1 MKKYIS
7 GILLL
12 FTVSVFSQGIVV
24 DTTTYT
30 IPNLVRNV
38 LMQNS
43 CSNETNFQFSSRRSI
58 GSFTSTNPNFP
69 IQQGVIIR
77 NGIAKYSQGTYTG
90 TNLSS
95 QINTNGDADLQNIS
109 NSSGQTTGITDVAYL
124 QFDFTPVSTN
134 FSFDFLFA
142 SNEYGEYQCGF
153 SDVFAFLLTNLTTGQ
168 TTNLAVIPNTTTPVS
183 VKNIRNTQ
191 FNTSCLSQNPS
202 FFSRYN
208 VTSPTTSAIN
218 MRGETVLMT
227 AYSEVIPNQNY
238 RIKIAIGD
246 YNDSGFDSAVF
257 IAGGN
262 FSTSATLGPDI
273 TICEGQSVVLNPNL
287 GAGFT
292 YTWMLNGEIIP
303 NATGSTY
310 TATQPGTYSFNAVF
324 PNSTCSISDEVV
336 LSNLQFIAPVSLYV
350 CNTGQAMYPFNLT
363 TNSTTALGLDSEIYS
378 ILYFASLE
386 AANANTPSI
395 PTNQLASYLSAGNQT
410 IYCKIRTIS
419 TGLICSTLLPFELV
433 VSPEIIANTPNDVL
447 ICTAGSGNVIRNLNT
462 YVPIVLN
469 GQNPENYVV
478 SFFNSE
484 ANAMANQNPIQ
495 NTTGFGMSITQS
507 PYTLWVRMQD
517 VSNALCFDV
526 INFKIRIEFRPP
538 VDTRDQVVVCSSYEL
553 PPLTHGNYFTETGGN
568 GTQLNA
574 GDIIEDTSVIYIY
587 SGPTDEN
594 PCDNESFFAVIII
607 EDVEIEEVGCGVFIV
622 PGLPAGEFY
631 TQPNAGGDLLAAGT
645 QLSTDQTIYY
655 HAVIDDVFCT
665 EKEVNVVV
673 YPLPPVDA
681 LPDVVTCDTYVL
693 PIPVNGT
700 NYFDPAT
707 GNTYLPGQTITESMT
722 LILTNI
728 GEFCASQHLFSVDI
742 IYSPD
747 YNGVISACG
756 SYTLPELSIG
766 NYFTQPAGGGSQIP
780 SGTVITS
787 SQTIYFYVP
796 TTTSPNCTDNLSVE
810 IVINTLPTIN
820 TPSNVVSC
828 GNYSL
833 PPLPIGGTY
842 YQLPNG
848 EGFPLQPGH
857 MITNTQT
864 VYIYAAVG
872 DCINQHS
879 FLVQVN
885 PPPPVDSFTDVFIC
899 EATFVLPPLTNG
911 SYYTANG
918 GPNGGGQ
925 NLQPGTVLTNS
936 QIIYI
941 YNPLSYMPSCYSES
955 LFSVSLNN
963 LQLGNLPNINACD
976 SYVLPPLNLGNY
988 FTEPNGSGTQLP
1000 PGTVINTN
1008 QTIYVYAQVG
1018 DRLNCSAETSFTVT
1032 ISSTPVLDSFAN
1044 VQKCGSYILP
1054 ALTQGNYFSGPNGT
1068 GSLIPS
1074 GSAITSSQTI
1084 YVFATAP
1091 NNTACFDQK
1100 SFTITINPL
1109 SDIQIPDGVICVDF
1123 ENGNLISPHLF
1134 QTGLNTTNY
1143 TVSWYLNQTLMGVGN
1158 SYLATQEGVYD
1169 VIITNNFPD
1178 NGTNCGY
1185 NNTTAVVTKSSKAT
1199 GFLTVIDDFFDSISI
1214 YVTVTGGFG
1223 DYVFQLDNNPIQQSP
1238 DFHNVD
1244 SGQHTIKIIDTKG
1257 DCGTTELIANVLK
1270 YPKFFTPNDDG
1281 YNDYWNISDLS
1292 NQTEA
1297 TIFIYDR
1304 YGKLLKQ
1311 ISPSGLG
1318 WDGRYNNN
1326 QMPATDYWFEVQYLK
1341 NQKPTVFKSHF
1352 SIKR

>member
-1 MKKYIS
+1 MKIYIS
-7 GILLL
+7 IVLL
-12 FTVSVFSQGIVV
+12 FFSIAVFSQGIVV

-30 IPNLVRNV
+30 IPNLIRNV

-58 GSFTSTNPNFP
+58 GAFTSSNPNFP

-77 NGIAKYSQGTYTG
+77 NGIAKHSQGTYTG
-90 TNLSS
+90 ANLSS
-95 QINTNGDADLQNIS
+95 QINTNGDVDLQNIS
-109 NSSGQTTGITDVAYL
+109 NSSGQTTGITDVAFL
-124 QFDFTPVSTN
+124 QFDFTPISTN

-168 TTNLAVIPNTTTPVS
+168 TTNLAVILGTTTPVS

-191 FNTSCLSQNPS
+191 FNTSCLSQNPN

-208 VTSPTTSAIN
+208 VTNSATSAMN

-238 RIKIAIGD
+238 RIKIVIGD
-246 YNDSGFDSAVF
+246 YNDSGYDSAVL

-262 FSTSATLGPDI
+262 FSTSAALGPDI
-273 TICEGQSVVLNPNL
+273 TVCEDQSVVLNPNL
-287 GAGFT
+287 GAGFN
-292 YTWMLNGEIIP
+292 YTWMLNGEVIP
-303 NATGSTY
+303 NAIGPTY
-310 TATQPGTYSFNAVF
+310 TATQPGTYSFNAIF
-324 PNSTCSISDEVV
+324 PNSTCSISDEIM
-336 LSNLQFIAPVSLYV
+336 LNELQYNPLNSLYV
-350 CNTGQAMYPFNLT
+350 CNTGQDTYPFNLASNSLT
-363 TNSTTALGLDSEIYS
+363 TLGLDPTVYS
-378 ILYFASLE
+378 LLYFANLE
-386 AANANTPSI
+386 NANANGPSI
-395 PTNQLASYLSAGNQT
+395 PANQLNAYISAGNQT
-410 IYCKIRTIS
+410 IYCKIVTLS
-419 TGLICSTLLPFELV
+419 SGFICSNLIPFELV
-433 VSPEIIANTPNDVL
+433 VSPEIVANTPNDVL
-447 ICTAGSGNVIRNLNT
+447 ICTVGSGNVIRNLNT

-469 GQNPENYVV
+469 GQNPENYTVT
-478 SFFNSE
+478 FFTSE
-484 ANAMANQNPIQ
+484 ADAMANQNPIQ

-553 PPLTHGNYFTETGGN
+553 PPLTHGNYYTETGGN
-568 GTQLNA
+568 GTQLYA
-574 GDIIEDTSVIYIY
+574 GDIIEDSSVIYIY
-587 SGPTDEN
+587 SGPTDDN
-594 PCDNESFFAVIII
+594 PCDNESFFAVIMI
-607 EDVEIEEVGCGVFIV
+607 EDVEIEEIGCGVFIV

-665 EKEVNVVV
+665 EKEINVVV

-681 LPDVVTCDTYVL
+681 LPDVITCDSYIL
-693 PIPVNGT
+693 PIPTNGIYYLDT
-700 NYFDPAT
+700 AT
-707 GNTYLPGQTITESMT
+707 GDLYGPGQTITESKT

-728 GEFCASQHLFSVDI
+728 DEFCATQHLFSVDI
-742 IYSPD
+742 IYTPD
-747 YNGVISACG
+747 FNDVISACG
-756 SYTLPELSIG
+756 SYILPELPVG
-766 NYFTQPAGGGSQIP
+766 NYFTQPLGGGSQIP

-796 TTTSPNCTDNLSVE
+796 TTTSPNCTDNLSIN
-810 IVINTLPTIN
+810 IVINSSPTIN

-828 GNYSL
+828 GPYSL
-833 PPLPIGGTY
+833 PPLTIGGTY
-842 YQLPNG
+842 YELANG

-857 MITNTQT
+857 IISNTQT
-864 VYIYAAVG
+864 VYIYSTVD
-872 DCINQHS
+872 DCISQHS

-936 QIIYI
+936 QTIYI

-963 LQLGNLPNINACD
+963 LELGDLPNINACD
-976 SYVLPPLNLGNY
+976 NYVLPSLTLGNY
-988 FTEPNGSGTQLP
+988 FTEPNGSGTQLAT
-1000 PGTVINTN
+1000 GTVINTN

-1018 DRLNCSAETSFTVT
+1018 DRLNCSAEKSFTVT
-1032 ISSTPVLDSFAN
+1032 ISTTPVLNTFAN
-1044 VQKCGSYILP
+1044 VIKCGSYVLP
-1054 ALTQGNYFSGPNGT
+1054 ALTQGNYFTGPNGT
-1068 GSLIPS
+1068 GSLLTV
-1074 GSAITSSQTI
+1074 GSSITTSQTV

-1100 SFTITINPL
+1100 SFVVTINPL
-1109 SDIQIPDGVICVDF
+1109 NDFQIPDGVICVDF
-1123 ENGNLISPHLF
+1123 ESGDLLTPHLF
-1134 QTGLNTTNY
+1134 QTGLSASNY
-1143 TVSWYLNQTLMGVGN
+1143 TIEWYLNQTLMGVGN
-1158 SYLATQEGVYD
+1158 SYLATQEGTYD

-1178 NGTNCGY
+1178 NGQNCGY
-1185 NNTTAVVTKSSKAT
+1185 NNTTAIVTKSSKAT

-1223 DYVFQLDNNPIQQSP
+1223 DYEFQLDDNPIQQGP

-1244 SGQHTIKIIDTKG
+1244 SGQHIIKIIDTKG
-1257 DCGTTELIANVLK
+1257 DCGTIELIANVLK

-1292 NQTEA
+1292 TQTDA

-1326 QMPATDYWFEVQYLK
+1326 QMPATDYWFEVRYTK
-1341 NQKPTVFKSHF
+1341 DQKPTVFKSHF